1 MFKGTETMRESR
13 GTRKLQVVQCGLD
26 WGPGFC
32 SGPLGVTIQGLS
44 VPGCNQD
51 GFEFQDP
58 KSQEEPTSCK
68 KRPLEVPRQKVAKRA
83 HGEAFSQLLNG
94 SQETLGIWD
103 CWGSNEIPMPCL
115 KLSLYSF
122 EMFKENPENN
132 ILPYFIH

>member
-1 MFKGTETMRESR
+1 MFEGTETMRESR

-68 KRPLEVPRQKVAKRA
+68 KKASRSPQTESGQQSTWRGILTATKWQPRDT
-83 HGEAFSQLLNG
+83 GYLGLLR
-94 SQETLGIWD
+94 
-103 CWGSNEIPMPCL
+103 
-115 KLSLYSF
+115 
-122 EMFKENPENN
+122 
-132 ILPYFIH
+132 